1 MSCQMKYTIYVIIKK
16 HEIIKSW
23 EQLWWTKMDEIKE
36 LPNKC
41 PKRKNLLKRQTTVQ
55 KAQKGGCPQMHGGCP
70 LYKWM

>member
-1 MSCQMKYTIYVIIKK
+1 
-16 HEIIKSW
+16 
-23 EQLWWTKMDEIKE
+23 MDEIKE

-70 LYKWM
+70 LYK